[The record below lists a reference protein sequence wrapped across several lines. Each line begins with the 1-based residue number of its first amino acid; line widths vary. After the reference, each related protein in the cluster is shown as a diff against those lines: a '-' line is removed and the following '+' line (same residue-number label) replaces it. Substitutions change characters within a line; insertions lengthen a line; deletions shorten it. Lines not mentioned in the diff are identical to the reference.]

1 MPECAVLEL
10 QERKLEATKPDE
22 PPPLAPPLK
31 KAHTTPHQISAPPGA
46 STAGRGGALAGKPEK
61 KKVDVKDKVKGQRLK
76 GQTLG
81 GETTRWKS
89 DEEMRLRQQ
98 FD

>member
-1 MPECAVLEL
+1 M
-10 QERKLEATKPDE
+10 
-22 PPPLAPPLK
+22 
-31 KAHTTPHQISAPPGA
+31 
-46 STAGRGGALAGKPEK
+46 AGKPEK